1 MCVSKTL
8 NDTLPP
14 LRELLELSIKLNEL
28 SLRQINLE
36 MDLKKATRQRKSLE
50 DEYNFYTS
58 SCLKDTNLLEEL
70 LKEKVTLESKL
81 LKKYHKTAKNVES
94 ISKKVFENAQLFS
107 AVIASISNE
116 KGILSKDEFLEDY
129 LKEYI
134 YILMSKKAISLD
146 TLFDEKAKIQFINL
160 VSRKYGN
167 AKGNTIVKI
176 IEDNTGSTS
185 KFFDLDLF

>member
-81 LKKYHKTAKNVES
+81 LKKYHM
-94 ISKKVFENAQLFS
+94 FS